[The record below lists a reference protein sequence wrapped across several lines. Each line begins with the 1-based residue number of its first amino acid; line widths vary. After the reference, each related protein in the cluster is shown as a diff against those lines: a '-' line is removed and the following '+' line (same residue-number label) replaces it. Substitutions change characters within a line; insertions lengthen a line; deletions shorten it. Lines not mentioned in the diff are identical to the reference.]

1 MKTLNKILDY
11 ISCIFFS
18 ISLIVL
24 FGCLAVLPIA
34 KSKKYYMK
42 EHQKNNV
49 EEILEQYSFNGTTHS
64 CTDVND
70 QIVKHTLPLYDVTN
84 DDIWNATNHIIDYL
98 YNKDVDSMQF
108 QIQTNTGPVDFFSEQ
123 AIIHMADV
131 KVLFIGGIGLAFT
144 SLAIFFLSLGWIIYR
159 RTNIFKLL
167 GKTYFITV
175 SVFVVLTILIVIYA
189 STDFDDAF
197 ILFHK
202 IIFPDSEK
210 VDLAISFNRCDTL
223 TNVLTEQF
231 FMDIGLTIG
240 IIFMLLLIVSVSI
253 DFVFYRFGH
262 KIIVQWKKRVNK
274 EAKIN

>member
-1 MKTLNKILDY
+1 MKILNKILDY

-84 DDIWNATNHIIDYL
+84 DDIENATNHIIDYL
-98 YNKDVDSMQF
+98 YHKDVESMQF
-108 QIQTNTGPVDFFSEQ
+108 QIYTNSGPVDFFSEQ
-123 AIIHMADV
+123 AIVHMADV
-131 KVLFIGGIGLAFT
+131 KVLFIGGIGLVFT

-159 RTNIFKLL
+159 RTNVFKLL

-175 SVFVVLTILIVIYA
+175 SVFVVLTILVVIYA

-274 EAKIN
+274 ETKIN

>member
-34 KSKKYYMK
+34 KSKKYYMN
-42 EHQKNNV
+42 EHQKNGV

-98 YNKDVDSMQF
+98 YNKDVESMQF
-108 QIQTNTGPVDFFSEQ
+108 QIQTNNGPVDFFSEQ
-123 AIIHMADV
+123 AIVHMADV

-159 RTNIFKLL
+159 RTNVFKLL

-197 ILFHK
+197 VLFHK

-231 FMDIGLTIG
+231 FMDIGLTIC

-253 DFVFYRFGH
+253 DFVFYKFGH
-262 KIIVQWKKRVNK
+262 KIIDQWKKRVNK
-274 EAKIN
+274 EKEIN

>member
-11 ISCIFFS
+11 TSCIFFS

-49 EEILEQYSFNGTTHS
+49 EEILEQYSFNGTSHS
-64 CTDVND
+64 CTDVSGKN
-70 QIVKHTLPLYDVTN
+70 VKHELPLYDVTN

-98 YNKDVDSMQF
+98 YHKDVKSMQF
-108 QIQTNTGPVDFFSEQ
+108 QIQTSSGPVDFFSEQ
-123 AIIHMADV
+123 AIVHMADV

-159 RTNIFKLL
+159 RTNVFKLL
-167 GKTYFITV
+167 GKIYFICV
-175 SVFVVLTILIVIYA
+175 NVFVVLTILIVIYA
-189 STDFDDAF
+189 STDFDNAF

-240 IIFMLLLIVSVSI
+240 IIFMSLLVVSVVI
-253 DFVFYRFGH
+253 DFVCYKFGH
-262 KIIVQWKKRVNK
+262 RIIEKWKSKWNK
-274 EAKIN
+274 EKENN